1 MVKYVIRRL
10 IQSVP
15 IFFGITILAYL
26 LMTAAPGGPL
36 NALVFANPRITP
48 RERER
53 LALRLGVN
61 DPWFVQYVR
70 WLAGDDWL
78 RWDSDG
84 DGVSDGAFLIPLDVN
99 GDGEPEPPGDRKGI
113 LRGDFGNSFFLRRP
127 VQDLFFERLPATAE
141 LGVASLLLG
150 VMIGIVLGILAAVR
164 RGGLFDNSTR
174 ILAVIFSA
182 VPQFWLALIALL
194 FFGSRLGLL
203 PLGGRCAATLSE
215 TCPPLYERIQYLI
228 LPTLILATGPIAGYS
243 RFVRASMLD
252 VVNQDYI
259 RTAYAKGLSNRV
271 VWFKHSARNALIPV
285 ATFLGPAITGI
296 FGGAVIIETI
306 FAWPGVGRTAL
317 NAVVQQDYPVVMAL
331 TIYAAI
337 VTISGYLLSD
347 VLYAVIDPRIRFD

>member
-10 IQSVP
+10 IQSIP

-61 DPWFVQYVR
+61 DPWYIQYVR

-84 DGVSDGAFLIPLDVN
+84 DGVADGSFLIPLDVN
-99 GDGEPEPPGDRKGI
+99 GDGVPEPPGDRKGI
-113 LRGDFGNSFFLRRP
+113 LRGDFGSSFFLRRP
-127 VQDLFFERLPATAE
+127 VQDLFLERLPATAE
-141 LGVASLLLG
+141 LGISSLLLG
-150 VMIGIVLGILAAVR
+150 VMAGITLGILAAVR
-164 RGGLFDNSTR
+164 RGSMFDNSTR
-174 ILAVIFSA
+174 VLAVIFSA
-182 VPQFWLALIALL
+182 VPEFWLALIALL

-203 PLGGRCAATLSE
+203 PLGGRCATTLAE
-215 TCPPLYERIQYLI
+215 TCPPLYERVQYLI
-228 LPTLILATGPIAGYS
+228 LPALILATGPIAGYS

-317 NAVVQQDYPVVMAL
+317 NAVIQQDYPVVMAL
-331 TIYAAI
+331 TIYASI
-337 VTISGYLLSD
+337 VTITGYLLSD
-347 VLYAVIDPRIRFD
+347 ILYAVIDPRIRFD

>member
-10 IQSVP
+10 IQSIP
-15 IFFGITILAYL
+15 IFFGITVLAYL

-36 NALVFANPRITP
+36 GALTFGNPRITP

-61 DPWFVQYVR
+61 DPWYIQYIR

-84 DGVSDGAFLIPLDVN
+84 DGVADHSFLIPLDVN

-113 LRGDFGNSFFLRRP
+113 LRGDFGTSFFLRRP
-127 VQDLFFERLPATAE
+127 VQDIFLERLPATAE
-141 LGVASLLLG
+141 LGISSLIIGVLLG
-150 VMIGIVLGILAAVR
+150 IMLGILAAVR
-164 RGGLFDNSTR
+164 RGGLFDNVTR
-174 ILAVIFSA
+174 VLAVLFSA
-182 VPQFWLALIALL
+182 VPGFWLALIALL
-194 FFGSRLGLL
+194 FFGSRLGIL
-203 PLGGRCAATLSE
+203 PLGGRCETTLAD
-215 TCPPLYERIQYLI
+215 TCPPLYDRLQYLI

-252 VVNQDYI
+252 IINQDYI
-259 RTAYAKGLSNRV
+259 RTAYSKGLSNRM
-271 VWFKHSARNALIPV
+271 VWFNHAARNALIPV

-296 FGGAVIIETI
+296 FGGAVITETI
-306 FAWPGVGRTAL
+306 FTWPGVGRTAL
-317 NAVVQQDYPVVMAL
+317 TAVVQQDYPVVMAL

-337 VTISGYLLSD
+337 VTILGYLLSD
-347 VLYAVIDPRIRFD
+347 ILYAAIDPRIRFD